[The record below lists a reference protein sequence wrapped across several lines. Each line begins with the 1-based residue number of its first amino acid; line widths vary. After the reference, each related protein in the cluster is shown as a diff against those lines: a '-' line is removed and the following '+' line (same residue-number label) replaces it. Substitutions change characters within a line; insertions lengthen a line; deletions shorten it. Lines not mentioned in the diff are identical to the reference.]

1 MKFVINKK
9 WKIIIG
15 ITAFLLAIVI
25 VLSCVLANLQ
35 YAKENFALFSEARS
49 ILLKNFD
56 RVSISEKANL
66 KREIGNTHPLNLVS
80 YNGNGDILDLWKS
93 IPQVQRPYTIILL
106 VSGQVLL
113 PNSETNLHNL
123 QKWADTCEENEI
135 PYCIQAVNGETHME
149 ARLPIGY
156 IG

>member
-66 KREIGNTHPLNLVS
+66 KREIMNSL
-80 YNGNGDILDLWKS
+80 K
-93 IPQVQRPYTIILL
+93 II
-106 VSGQVLL
+106 SFNK
-113 PNSETNLHNL
+113 NS
-123 QKWADTCEENEI
+123 
-135 PYCIQAVNGETHME
+135 ME
-149 ARLPIGY
+149 AYLWNLIS
-156 IG
+156 